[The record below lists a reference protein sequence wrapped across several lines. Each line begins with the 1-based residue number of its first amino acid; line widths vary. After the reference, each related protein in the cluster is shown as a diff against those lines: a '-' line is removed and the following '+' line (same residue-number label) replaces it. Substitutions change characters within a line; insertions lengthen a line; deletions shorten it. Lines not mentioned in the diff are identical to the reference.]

1 MNCNNDITQYIG
13 SSTFVFDN
21 ITYNKVK
28 VTYKWNRL
36 GVRYFNNATKE
47 VGYYNVYEIP
57 VGEYNHTELFTA
69 IFNCLKKFCTYT
81 GIINVTAQTKNPN
94 TTGTNPFPSKTYTS
108 FENRFVFSGEIT
120 NGGDIYVDI
129 CAVYNGIQT
138 ILPFTL
144 PIPFVHSKNAEYNSR
159 NSADNRFSNIIQ
171 IYNSGYFFDMI
182 WLNPLFFYHKVINC
196 QYPNNF
202 TAFAVNYITN
212 TLFSDVK
219 TGSPTNYVNTM
230 FTIPP
235 GVYSEYGYIIAL
247 LVCLNNSQAVG
258 RTNKMQFI
266 IYEEDGKIC
275 VQRNQ
280 VDNLWSLPTSSITV
294 NQEFAG
300 YIVSDFSTSNL
311 HNIIRFT
318 LDTSEVKES
327 YLNYINNMIIS
338 ANNSNLC
345 LHNNKFV
352 NNFNIN
358 PMYLSYVKNRIKY
371 N

>member
-1 MNCNNDITQYIG
+1 
-13 SSTFVFDN
+13 
-21 ITYNKVK
+21 
-28 VTYKWNRL
+28 
-36 GVRYFNNATKE
+36 
-47 VGYYNVYEIP
+47 
-57 VGEYNHTELFTA
+57 
-69 IFNCLKKFCTYT
+69 
-81 GIINVTAQTKNPN
+81 
-94 TTGTNPFPSKTYTS
+94 
-108 FENRFVFSGEIT
+108 
-120 NGGDIYVDI
+120 
-129 CAVYNGIQT
+129 
-138 ILPFTL
+138 
-144 PIPFVHSKNAEYNSR
+144 
-159 NSADNRFSNIIQ
+159 
-171 IYNSGYFFDMI
+171 
-182 WLNPLFFYHKVINC
+182 
-196 QYPNNF
+196 
-202 TAFAVNYITN
+202 
-212 TLFSDVK
+212 
-219 TGSPTNYVNTM
+219 M

-258 RTNKMQFI
+258 RVNKMQFI

-280 VDNLWSLPTSSITV
+280 DDNLWSLPTSSITV

-300 YIVSDFSTSNL
+300 YTVSDFSTSNL